1 MCEQDSLE
9 PSKIASHIFLADLI
23 LGILAGVKNK
33 KESIDVVWG
42 GLVNVPIHHPQTF
55 SSASLNP
62 VHEKTTSAVIQC

>member
-9 PSKIASHIFLADLI
+9 PSKIASHIFLTDLI

-62 VHEKTTSAVIQC
+62 VPEKTTSAVIQC